1 MSERTPGQAAYEAR
15 LASVSERFGEAAE
28 DIADPWN
35 RLPDALRVEWDAAA
49 QAALDAYGILTAVKA
64 ADGDT
69 IVIAFSRPLDART
82 AHEIRERWTAGA
94 PGVTLAIVDNV
105 AAIKGRQP

>member
-1 MSERTPGQAAYEAR
+1 VSAGREAQTPGQAMWEHLAAAGLFPMAQHWQHKPQAVRDEYE
-15 LASVSERFGEAAE
+15 
-28 DIADPWN
+28 
-35 RLPDALRVEWDAAA
+35 AAA
-49 QAALDAYGILTAVKA
+49 QAALDAYGVLAAVKA

-69 IVIAFSRPLDART
+69 IVIAFSRPLDQRT
-82 AHEIRERWTAGA
+82 ASEIRERWAAHA